1 MGFLNFIKKT
11 KKKEDFSFPSNLDLD
26 IPPPPPTV
34 KSAAKVEK
42 ELPSFSAKKVE
53 LPKKPIE
60 IPKPEIRPVPK
71 FVEKFEKKAFKEEK
85 EELHTVER
93 KPVFID
99 VEDYRGIISNL
110 MLTKGN
116 IKEATSSLA
125 RVEDINEAQD
135 KELEMWQKIYK
146 DLQRKLIFVDKT
158 LFRG

>member
-85 EELHTVER
+85 EEL
-93 KPVFID
+93 K
-99 VEDYRGIISNL
+99 
-110 MLTKGN
+110 
-116 IKEATSSLA
+116 
-125 RVEDINEAQD
+125 EDIINSTD
-135 KELEMWQKIYK
+135 LEKLQIKWSDMVEKAKVLNNSLSSVLKISYPLT
-146 DLQRKLIFVDKT
+146 DIHHLQ
-158 LFRG
+158 